1 MEETAV
7 NEVAFGGVAMS
18 NNTIICLED
27 RVQDAIDH
35 NPYLAKKNLRCEA
48 SDGHVVLRGKVR
60 SFFQKQM
67 AQESV
72 KRIDGIVSIQNCL
85 EVED

>member
-1 MEETAV
+1 
-7 NEVAFGGVAMS
+7 MS
-18 NNTIICLED
+18 NDTILCLED
-27 RVQDAIDH
+27 RVQDAINH
-35 NPYLAKKNLRCEA
+35 NPYLSKKNLRCET
-48 SDGHVVLRGKVR
+48 SEGHVVLRGTVH

-72 KRIDGIVSIQNCL
+72 KNIDGIVSIDNCL

>member
-1 MEETAV
+1 MQ
-7 NEVAFGGVAMS
+7 
-18 NNTIICLED
+18 NTIICLED

-48 SDGHVVLRGKVR
+48 KEGHVVLRGTVR
-60 SFFQKQM
+60 SYFHKQM

-72 KRIDGIVSIQNCL
+72 RKVDGITSIENCL
-85 EVED
+85 EVEGN

>member
-1 MEETAV
+1 MDESAV
-7 NEVAFGGVAMS
+7 KEVAIGELAMS

-35 NPYLAKKNLRCEA
+35 NPYLTKKNLRCET

-72 KRIDGIVSIQNCL
+72 KNIDGIVSIQNCL
-85 EVED
+85 EVE